1 MATKTTVLPNIGE
14 VRLYKRK
21 GLRNMKVSV
30 GHDGS
35 IRVSLP
41 FWVPFSSGI
50 ELVKRH
56 KDWIDSRR
64 TTPALLV
71 NGDQI
76 GLSHKLVF
84 VPVGKDKEISTRV
97 AQNGDI
103 RVLCPVGMN
112 FSEPAVQNAARQACI
127 RALKV
132 QANKVL
138 PKRLKN
144 LADFHGF
151 NFNNVRIKQ
160 LKSRWGSC
168 SSNKEIVLNCF
179 LMQLPT
185 RLIDYVIF
193 HELLH
198 TRRLAHGPA
207 FWTELENYVPNLK
220 STRKE
225 IRNYRPVLLTDA

>member
-1 MATKTTVLPNIGE
+1 MATKTAFLPNIGE

-41 FWVPFSSGI
+41 FWIPFSSGV
-50 ELVKRH
+50 EFVKKQ
-56 KDWIDSRR
+56 KDWIESKR
-64 TTPALLV
+64 TAPTLLA
-71 NGDQI
+71 NGDRI

-84 VPVGKDKEISTRV
+84 VSVSSDKVISTRITS
-97 AQNGDI
+97 NGDI
-103 RVLCPVGMN
+103 RVLCPVGTD
-112 FSEPAVQNAARQACI
+112 FSWPAVQNAARRASV
-127 RALKV
+127 RALKI

-144 LADFHGF
+144 FADFHGF
-151 NFNNVRIKQ
+151 TFNNVRIKQ

-179 LMQLPT
+179 LIQLPT

-193 HELLH
+193 HELVH
-198 TRRLAHGPA
+198 TRKLTHGPA
-207 FWTELENYVPNLK
+207 FWADLENYVPNLK